1 MEIRVAKSAG
11 FCFGVESAVSRVMK
25 LAQTGNKPIYT
36 YGPLIHNE
44 QVEEELAGMGV
55 SVIRSREELAALAG
69 SGAVIVIRSHGV
81 GEAVQQEME
90 ALGLTVEDATCPFV
104 KKIHRIVRQAEEEG
118 RRVVILGSP
127 EHPEVAG
134 ICGWCSDP
142 AVVPDAQA
150 AQALDIPADKPLTI
164 VAQTTF
170 PYRDFDNVIEIIKK
184 KGYNVSVVNTICHAT
199 RERQSEAESIA
210 SHVERMI
217 VIGGRNS
224 SNTQKLYDICKKVC
238 KQTFY
243 IQTLSDLDLNKFRNV
258 RSVGI
263 TAGASTPKKLIEEVH
278 ESVRNQ
284 S

>member
-1 MEIRVAKSAG
+1 MEVRVAQHAG

-25 LAQTGNKPIYT
+25 LAETESAPIYT

-44 QVEEELAGMGV
+44 QVEAELAEMGV
-55 SVIRSREELAALAG
+55 GVIRSREELQTLAG
-69 SGAVIVIRSHGV
+69 SGAIVVIRSHGV
-81 GEAVQQEME
+81 GEEVQREMQE
-90 ALGLTVEDATCPFV
+90 LGLRVEDATCPFV

-118 RRVVILGSP
+118 RRPVILGSP
-127 EHPEVAG
+127 DHPEVQG
-134 ICGWCSDP
+134 ICGWCADP
-142 AVVPDAQA
+142 TVVRNADEAER
-150 AQALDIPADKPLTI
+150 LSLPADRPLTI

-170 PYRDFDNVIEIIKK
+170 PFRDFDNVVEIICK

-210 SHVERMI
+210 SSVERMI

-224 SNTQKLYDICKKVC
+224 SNTQKLFDICKKVC
-238 KQTFY
+238 KQTVY